1 MIRVERILCPVDFS
15 TFSAR
20 ALRHAAVLAKWFKA
34 EITVLH
40 VMAGVGA
47 PLDDFPPYL
56 TPLPPDP
63 QAREKILERLRA
75 FVRPAT
81 EAGVRASVEVRQGD
95 VVTQIL
101 REERIGPA
109 DLIVLGTHGLGG
121 FERLVLGSV
130 TEKILRKAAC
140 PVLTV
145 PKEPDGVPAG
155 EILFRSI
162 LCPVDFSHESLA
174 ALDLAVSLS
183 ESANARLTALYVL
196 GWLAEEEPAEFAHFN
211 VPEVRGHMEHD
222 ARERLQ
228 RAVDERSGGRTID
241 VAVVAGKPYRQIL
254 RVAREKEAGFIVM
267 GVRGR
272 GPVDLAFLG
281 STTNH
286 VVREASCPVLT
297 LRTG

>member
-15 TFSAR
+15 PFSAR
-20 ALRHAAVLAKWFKA
+20 ALHHAVVLAKWFKA

-56 TPLPPDP
+56 TPIPPDP
-63 QAREKILERLRA
+63 HAREKVLERLRA

-81 EAGVRASVEVRQGD
+81 EAGVRTGVDVRQGD

-101 REERIGPA
+101 RGEKSGPA

-130 TEKILRKAAC
+130 TEKILRKASC

-145 PKEPDGVPAG
+145 PKEPEGVPAG
-155 EILFRSI
+155 EMLFRSI
-162 LCPVDFSHESLA
+162 LCPVDFSQESLA
-174 ALDLAVSLS
+174 ALDLAVSLA

-196 GWLAEEEPAEFAHFN
+196 GWLAEEEPAEYAHFN
-211 VPEVRGHMEHD
+211 VPEVRAYMEHD
-222 ARERLQ
+222 AKKKLQ
-228 RAVDERSGGRTID
+228 RAVDERSGGRSID
-241 VAVVAGKPYRQIL
+241 VVVAAGKPYRQIL
-254 RVAREKEAGFIVM
+254 RVAREKETGFIVM
-267 GVRGR
+267 GVKGR
-272 GPVDLAFLG
+272 SAVELAFLG